1 MQSRS
6 TPSKEQAAHIRA
18 AGLDPNEYTVI
29 NELCF
34 TMFIRHRASGAVKM
48 ISKCP

>member
-1 MQSRS
+1 MQNRS

-18 AGLDPNEYTVI
+18 AGLDPNDYTVTK
-29 NELCF
+29 ELAY

-48 ISKCP
+48 ISKRP